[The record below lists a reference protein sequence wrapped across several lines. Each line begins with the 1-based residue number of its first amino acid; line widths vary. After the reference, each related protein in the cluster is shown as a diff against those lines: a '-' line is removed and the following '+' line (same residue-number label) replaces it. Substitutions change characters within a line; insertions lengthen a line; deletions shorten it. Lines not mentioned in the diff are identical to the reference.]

1 MSATTGFDRAA
12 ALEVRDECL
21 CFAAQRAARELARRF
36 DRALGPLN
44 LTNNQYSMMVA
55 MGVMG
60 RPRLGELSR
69 FLAVDHATMTA
80 AVRKL
85 EKRGLVTQ
93 GSDARDR
100 RARCVALTAA
110 GEALVARAMVIWRDE
125 HAKLAAEHGR
135 EEAREI
141 RRQILRLAPPVRKM
155 PAAA

>member
-1 MSATTGFDRAA
+1 MASTSLFDRAA

-60 RPRLGELSR
+60 EPRLSDLSA

-85 EKRGLVTQ
+85 EKRALVAQ
-93 GSDARDR
+93 RGDARDGRVR
-100 RARCVALTAA
+100 RVSLTKA
-110 GEALVARAMVIWRDE
+110 GEVLIAKAMLIWRDE
-125 HAKLAAEHGR
+125 HRKLAAEHGAG
-135 EEAREI
+135 EAREI
-141 RRQILRLAPPVRKM
+141 RRQMLRLAPLRSR
-155 PAAA
+155 AA

>member
-1 MSATTGFDRAA
+1 MPSTTLFDRAA

-36 DRALGPLN
+36 DRALAPLD

-55 MGVMG
+55 IGVMG
-60 RPRLGELSR
+60 EPRLGDLSR

-85 EKRGLVTQ
+85 EKRRLLTQ
-93 GSDARDR
+93 RIDARDA
-100 RARCVALTAA
+100 RARRVSLTAA
-110 GEALVARAMVIWRDE
+110 GEALIARAMRIWRDE
-125 HAKLAAEHGR
+125 HGKLAAEHGR
-135 EEAREI
+135 EGAREI
-141 RRQILRLAPPVRKM
+141 RRQMVRLAPLQTA